1 MYRRNPMFNVTSI
14 TASNK
19 AVAINSLKKEKLSV
33 SVIADLNAQ
42 LDILLDETS
51 TEEQKKEAINLLTDD
66 KTVFFAQISKENC
79 KSLCAKFN
87 SLNFIDFL
95 QPPFFKKGLNGE
107 PIYCFLNN
115 KKVVGKEVLFRIAIP
130 KTSYLIKNGTKV
142 EFHIEWTYVIPPKYE
157 ETSSEEPTPTPTP
170 TEKFNV
176 TLVNNATSVVTSI
189 EPSSG
194 EVDDG
199 EDFTA
204 TLTFADGKSASDI
217 EVTGGT
223 VEGNILTVSDVTDD
237 VTVTISEK
245 IPVVT
250 HTVTITNNA
259 TDRVTVEPISGEV
272 ADGED
277 FTAALTF
284 GDWYDV
290 ESVTVTGATFD
301 INTLTVS
308 NVTNDVTVTIE
319 PKD

>member
-157 ETSSEEPTPTPTP
+157 ETSSEEPTPTPT
-170 TEKFNV
+170 EKFSV
-176 TLVNNATSVVTSI
+176 TVVNNATSVVTNV

-194 EVDDG
+194 EVSEGETFTAILTFADGKSASDIEVAGGSVENNTLTVSDISSGVTVTITEKVPAAHNVIVTNNATEIVTSVEPSSGEVADG
-199 EDFTA
+199 ENFVA

-217 EVTGGT
+217 EVTGGV
-223 VEGNILTVSDVTDD
+223 VEG
-237 VTVTISEK
+237 
-245 IPVVT
+245 
-250 HTVTITNNA
+250 
-259 TDRVTVEPISGEV
+259 
-272 ADGED
+272 
-277 FTAALTF
+277 
-284 GDWYDV
+284 
-290 ESVTVTGATFD
+290 
-301 INTLTVS
+301 NTLTVS
-308 NVTNDVTVTIE
+308 NVTDDVNVTISA
-319 PKD
+319 KD

>member
-157 ETSSEEPTPTPTP
+157 ETSKEEPTPTP

-176 TLVNNATSVVTSI
+176 TLVNNATSIVTSI

-194 EVDDG
+194 EVNEG
-199 EDFTA
+199 ESFTA

-217 EVTGGT
+217 EVTGGV
-223 VEGNILTVSDVTDD
+223 VEGNTLTVSDISSD
-237 VTVTISEK
+237 VTVTINEVQPSLS
-245 IPVVT
+245 VN
-250 HTVTITNNA
+250 ITNNA
-259 TDRVTVEPISGEV
+259 TEIVTNVEPSSGDVNEGETFTATLTF
-272 ADGED
+272 ADGKSASDIE
-277 FTAALTF
+277 
-284 GDWYDV
+284 
-290 ESVTVTGATFD
+290 VTGGVVEG
-301 INTLTVS
+301 NTLTVS
-308 NVTNDVTVTIE
+308 NVTDDVTVTIE